1 MPGLVNYPAR
11 RGTPGERPAPGH
23 VAGLPIPG
31 RRQSAI
37 SVDRACAGG
46 KPAGMAVRRQGA
58 ACLWRVA
65 RARVHL
71 SR

>member
-37 SVDRACAGG
+37 SVDPGVRGREACR
-46 KPAGMAVRRQGA
+46 MAVRRTGA
-58 ACLWRVA
+58 ACLWR
-65 RARVHL
+65 
-71 SR
+71 